1 MKKIYSLFA
10 LAMTLL
16 LGGVATA
23 NAQETLTVAP
33 VTVAPG
39 EQAEV
44 VINYESTVEHYGFNM
59 QITLPEGLSFVE
71 DETTKVVFT
80 LGSSALPTHTLSSKI
95 TDKNARIIVIELM
108 KNPLSNGDLL
118 SFKVIADENLAD
130 NSDIVISGVKFN
142 GGQYLDEIKVPVT
155 KGTPTGINGIEA
167 NSEKAAIF
175 NLAGQKVSANAK
187 GIRIQNGKKIV
198 VK

>member
-71 DETTKVVFT
+71 DETTKVAFT

-167 NSEKAAIF
+167 NSEKAASF

>member
-39 EQAEV
+39 EQAQV

-71 DETTKVVFT
+71 DETTNVAFT

-118 SFKVIADENLAD
+118 SFKVIADENLAE

-167 NSEKAAIF
+167 NSEKAASF